1 MPKIRE
7 LEDADAEALYPLIE
21 QLNPG
26 MERAHFEK
34 VYNNMRQ
41 VNIRF
46 AGLFDEEGELLAAC
60 SYWIGARFY
69 CGRMMHMDSFV
80 VDANRRGGGIGA
92 QLMDWI
98 EEKASKENCT
108 RIILDAYVHN
118 AAAHRFYFRRG
129 FSIVGFHF
137 NKMLGAE

>member
-1 MPKIRE
+1 MVKIHDLGE
-7 LEDADAEALYPLIE
+7 EDAEALYPLIE

-26 MERAHFEK
+26 MEKEYFKRVLAD
-34 VYNNMRQ
+34 MRR

-46 AGLFDEEGELLAAC
+46 AGLFDHSGVLVAAC

-80 VDANRRGGGIGA
+80 VDAKQRGGGIGA
-92 QLMDWI
+92 RLMDWI
-98 EEKASKENCT
+98 EEKAHQEGCT

-137 NKMLGAE
+137 NKMLKAE